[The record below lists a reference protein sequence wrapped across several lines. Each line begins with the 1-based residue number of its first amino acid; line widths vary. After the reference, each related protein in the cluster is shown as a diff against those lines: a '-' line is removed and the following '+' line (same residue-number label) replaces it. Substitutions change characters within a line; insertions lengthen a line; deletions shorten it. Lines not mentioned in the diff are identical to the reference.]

1 MIVLSIGVNVIVV
14 DILDE
19 VLVLVKKLG
28 VDVVINVKN
37 EKDVFVIIKCFLLG
51 GVYVLIDV
59 LGNFIICVNLV
70 NSLRKCGKYV

>member
-37 EKDVFVIIKCFLLG
+37 EKDVFVIIKCVFLG